1 MELSVKFVSPNFF
14 SERSPYQNMFHCTFP
29 HDVKVYTIAK
39 MSDKK
44 MPFPNIVKL
53 DQRPKVQG
61 SRITIYNFHC
71 QKRELKKF
79 WIFQLLAASIYWQVY
94 IPRILH
100 LQKKLLQFL
109 LSFAW
114 HCKENNF
121 TRFLPPVLHFLWKI
135 GKFVNSHAT
144 HICINKNIFFC
155 QTLPFLPSKGRLLD
169 IHPFQPWSKDP
180 KGVSRSLG
188 LGCFHVD
195 CSKSNEYNP
204 ERLLLF

>member
-1 MELSVKFVSPNFF
+1 MEPSVKFVSPNFF
-14 SERSPYQNMFHCTFP
+14 SERSPYQKMFHCTFL
-29 HDVKVYTIAK
+29 HDVKVYTIAE

-79 WIFQLLAASIYWQVY
+79 WIFQLLAGSIYWQVY

-144 HICINKNIFFC
+144 HICINKNIFFLPNSPFS
-155 QTLPFLPSKGRLLD
+155 TLQRQIVRYSPFSAVVKGSKRCLKKSGFGLL
-169 IHPFQPWSKDP
+169 SC
-180 KGVSRSLG
+180 G
-188 LGCFHVD
+188 L
-195 CSKSNEYNP
+195 
-204 ERLLLF
+204 